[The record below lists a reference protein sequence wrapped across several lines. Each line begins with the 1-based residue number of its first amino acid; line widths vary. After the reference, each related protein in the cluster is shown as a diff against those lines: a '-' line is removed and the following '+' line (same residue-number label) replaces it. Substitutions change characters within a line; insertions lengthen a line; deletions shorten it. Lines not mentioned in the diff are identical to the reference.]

1 MILKYLFLFI
11 IYFMEVLVLQLLL
24 YVPTYRKKN
33 RFPNIFVHLPV
44 KIIVIGRTAREGKIH
59 FKSGKNSSFLTRKV
73 DLRTRYYFFNRFTL
87 GKNPRHYKSILQYR
101 YLFEKGGIFRSSLL
115 LTL

>member
-11 IYFMEVLVLQLLL
+11 IYFIEVLVLQLLL

-59 FKSGKNSSFLTRKV
+59 FKSDKKFLIFDKESRFA
-73 DLRTRYYFFNRFTL
+73 YYFLNRFTL
-87 GKNPRHYKSILQYR
+87 GKNPTHYKSILQYR